1 MYGFI
6 SKKDGMIQNEQ
17 IESLLVRY
25 YNGELDEKEV
35 QDIKAWIDA
44 SAANRKIA
52 SEVYHICFAAD
63 NGACHCICCS
73 YVSSRKRKR

>member
-6 SKKDGMIQNEQ
+6 SKEDGMIQNEQ

-35 QDIKAWIDA
+35 QDIHLFC
-44 SAANRKIA
+44 R
-52 SEVYHICFAAD
+52 
-63 NGACHCICCS
+63 
-73 YVSSRKRKR
+73 